1 MPDEFRNEHW
11 ESNFYKTT
19 RRWMGYFDILGFKK
33 FIYETE
39 LLEAINKVE
48 NTLSEAIKKASDIS
62 CTTISAEGSKDP
74 ILKSLTFSDSILFY
88 IEPYIDFIPAF
99 NYIVKSSAILIA
111 KFIEKDFL
119 LRGAISFGQL
129 YVDRR
134 IPQPSGQPENNPV
147 PSPSLDPIFIGKGL
161 IDAHSWED
169 AQEWAGCIINPEMPD
184 IWKILKATNSS
195 WAFDSLTNNND
206 LIRFDVPLKKE
217 VKYKEHLYA
226 VNWVKYLS
234 KSPQK
239 IQDFLKSE
247 REKLNNKD
255 SCISGVRASSAIKI
269 DNTLTFL
276 KKLQNGCT
284 PDITC

>member
-1 MPDEFRNEHW
+1 MRNV
-11 ESNFYKTT
+11 S
-19 RRWMGYFDILGFKK
+19 
-33 FIYETE
+33 
-39 LLEAINKVE
+39 
-48 NTLSEAIKKASDIS
+48 
-62 CTTISAEGSKDP
+62 
-74 ILKSLTFSDSILFY
+74 
-88 IEPYIDFIPAF
+88 YIDFIPVF

-169 AQEWAGCIINPEMPD
+169 AQEWTGCIINPEMPD
-184 IWKILKATNSS
+184 VWKILKATNSS

-226 VNWVKYLS
+226 INWVKYLS

-239 IQDFLKSE
+239 IQDFLKLE
-247 REKLNNKD
+247 RKKLNNKD
-255 SCISGVRASSAIKI
+255 SCIPGFRASSAIKI

-276 KKLQNGCT
+276 KKFQNIET
-284 PDITC
+284 LRSKSK